1 VSVNSLKEVIFA
13 TGRAAGGPRRFFA
26 AGAGSEITVQTSI
39 GGGAPAAK
47 LSAND
52 PNSP

>member
-1 VSVNSLKEVIFA
+1 LQP
-13 TGRAAGGPRRFFA
+13 AGPLEAHADFFA
-26 AGAGSEITVQTSI
+26 AGAGSEITVQKSI

-52 PNSP
+52 PNSPKVHSLEG